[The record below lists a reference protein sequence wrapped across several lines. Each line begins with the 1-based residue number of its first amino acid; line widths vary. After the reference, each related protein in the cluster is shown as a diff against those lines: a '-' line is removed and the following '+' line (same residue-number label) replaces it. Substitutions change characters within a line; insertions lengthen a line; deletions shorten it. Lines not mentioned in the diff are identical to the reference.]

1 MRRVDRQ
8 KFGQVAF
15 ALDMREMRTR
25 LRAVSTAGSTTLATT
40 LASIRKQ
47 IADLEKRA
55 DALIKE
61 EAQGAIAKVR
71 ELIDRYGLSPE
82 DLGFGGA
89 TKAAKAS
96 KAGRRAAAKPGR
108 KKKAPAKAA
117 GVPMYRDPKT
127 GKTWTGRGKPPAWI
141 AGAKSREGFLIG
153 AESAAPAAAEAPAKP
168 ARRGRKAVAEA
179 APVKARR
186 GAAKPAGKPA
196 SKKPAKKAA
205 KPVRGKR
212 STTAEAAAA
221 DQAAPAVAGDTA
233 ASSS

>member
-1 MRRVDRQ
+1 
-8 KFGQVAF
+8 
-15 ALDMREMRTR
+15 
-25 LRAVSTAGSTTLATT
+25 LATT

-47 IADLEKRA
+47 IADLEKKA
-55 DALIKE
+55 EALIKE

-82 DLGFGGA
+82 DLGFGGGA
-89 TKAAKAS
+89 KAAKAG
-96 KAGRRAAAKPGR
+96 KPGRRVAAKPGR

-141 AGAKSREGFLIG
+141 AGAKSREAFLIG

-168 ARRGRKAVAEA
+168 ARRAGRKAVAEAA

-186 GAAKPAGKPA
+186 GAKPAEKPA
-196 SKKPAKKAA
+196 PRKAAKKAA
-205 KPVRGKR
+205 KPARGKR
-212 STTAEAAAA
+212 ATKTEATPA
-221 DQAAPAVAGDTA
+221 DQAAPAVAGDTP

>member
-1 MRRVDRQ
+1 M
-8 KFGQVAF
+8 
-15 ALDMREMRTR
+15 
-25 LRAVSTAGSTTLATT
+25 ATT

-55 DALIKE
+55 EALIKE

-82 DLGFGGA
+82 DLGFGGSA
-89 TKAAKAS
+89 KADKAS
-96 KAGRRAAAKPGR
+96 KATGRRAAAKPGR

-117 GVPMYRDPKT
+117 GVPMYRDPRT

-141 AGAKSREGFLIG
+141 AGAKSREAFLIG
-153 AESAAPAAAEAPAKP
+153 DESAAPAPAAAEAPAKP
-168 ARRGRKAVAEA
+168 ARRAGRKAVAQA
-179 APVKARR
+179 APAKTRR
-186 GAAKPAGKPA
+186 AAKPAAKPA
-196 SKKPAKKAA
+196 PKKPAAKKAA

-212 STTAEAAAA
+212 PAKTEATAA
-221 DQAAPAVAGDTA
+221 DAAAPAAPADTT